1 MLGLQDEDVER
12 SMQEQVIDLR
22 RAPVDLQAEVVNCG
36 ANLIMSDFL
45 EENG

>member
-1 MLGLQDEDVER
+1 VAAFVPAATSGT
-12 SMQEQVIDLR
+12 ID
-22 RAPVDLQAEVVNCG
+22 DKDHIEVCG